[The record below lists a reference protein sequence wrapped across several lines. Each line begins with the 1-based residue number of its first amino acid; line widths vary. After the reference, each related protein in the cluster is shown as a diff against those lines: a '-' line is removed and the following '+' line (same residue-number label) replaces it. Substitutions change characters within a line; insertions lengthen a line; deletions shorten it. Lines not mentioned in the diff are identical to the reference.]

1 MLLGTRISLHGCG
14 ARSRETSS
22 GHPRARAGAR
32 ARGAHGGGGRHVH
45 FQFARERT
53 ERWRRVVQHVSQS
66 VRYFTVPPR
75 AHPTGSQSGSAAP
88 GLTQVPSSR
97 SRGLT
102 QLSQVRSVSPSGQ
115 GVPCRFL
122 PCTARGSSPLRAGL
136 GVAPRVLFRPFV
148 YLNTRDRGPAAV
160 LVLFRLSC
168 YTHPAVVCV
177 M

>member
-32 ARGAHGGGGRHVH
+32 ARRRRKTRTLPVRE
-45 FQFARERT
+45 RERT